1 MSAPTTSRDDEQRPQ
16 STAELKESRGRSLK
30 LLRELLS
37 PVKGQFALMAVMVI
51 FAQGAVVAGPAII
64 AWGIDVALPELLD
77 GNSIPVLQ
85 ATAMHMGAAIV
96 GGVLPYEIGR
106 ASCRERGA

>member
-30 LLRELLS
+30 LLREHLS

-64 AWGIDVALPELLD
+64 AWGIDVALPALLD
-77 GNSIPVLQ
+77 GNSIPFLQ
-85 ATAMHMGAAIV
+85 ASSMNLCAAIV
-96 GGVLPYEIGR
+96 AAVVT
-106 ASCRERGA
+106 CV